1 MKKSIARRARTYV
14 PVLSVLALAVTTS
27 VQSQGIEVNPVVVS
41 ATRMEQPLSDVLS
54 SVSVITRADIDKSQA
69 VTLADLLQGEA
80 GFEFGRNGGPGAA
93 TSFFLRGQES
103 KSVVVLI
110 DGVRSQIDGAGAL
123 TITDLP
129 LNQIEQVEVLRG
141 NAGALYG
148 ESAIGG
154 VISIITRSGK
164 GAPKAYGVATIGSRK
179 TGDLSVGYGGRVDET
194 SFDLN
199 AGVSGTAGFSAMNA
213 DKSASVNPDR
223 DAYRNQYAAAKV
235 DQRIDPTLR
244 VGIRGSFKNSVID
257 YDDSNWGSG
266 LKTDTHQLLIKTDA
280 VGGYVNKRLTENW
293 VTNFDATASNYSY
306 DAVKNGLVASDGYY
320 TGHQDVFRWSNNYVI
335 HSSTTLN
342 FGFDQS
348 NEKFQ
353 QRSSYDLNRD
363 TTSYSLGMTSKLD
376 RWSLQGNV
384 RRDELTMNRLSVSV
398 LKKEYANNNH
408 LLGLGYQLSEPWRLT
423 STMSTAFRAPT
434 GSELAYGGPNL
445 LPETHR
451 AQELGVVYSVD
462 KALMRVVYFQTKTQD
477 AIDWLNNGY
486 NNVGEVR
493 NRGYEFTA
501 RLDVWGNNIKAS
513 YVSQDPLNVTGNYLP
528 GRRAKQ
534 YGSFDISRW
543 ISGYE
548 VGTKF
553 VGASDRGDINS
564 RSSGTLA
571 GYTTWTFYASR
582 KIDTDWTGRVK
593 LENAFNRN
601 YELAGGY
608 NTPGRGIYATLQYQP
623 K

>member
-1 MKKSIARRARTYV
+1 
-14 PVLSVLALAVTTS
+14 
-27 VQSQGIEVNPVVVS
+27 
-41 ATRMEQPLSDVLS
+41 
-54 SVSVITRADIDKSQA
+54 
-69 VTLADLLQGEA
+69 
-80 GFEFGRNGGPGAA
+80 
-93 TSFFLRGQES
+93 
-103 KSVVVLI
+103 VLI

-123 TITDLP
+123 TTTDLP

-154 VISIITRSGK
+154 VINIITRSGK
-164 GAPKAYGVATIGSRK
+164 GAPRGYGSATIGSRK
-179 TGDLSVGYGGRVDET
+179 TGDLSVGYGGRVDGT

-199 AGVSGTAGFSAMNA
+199 AGVSSTGGFSAMNP

-235 DQRIDPTLR
+235 DQRVDPTLR
-244 VGIRGSFKNSVID
+244 VGIRASFKNSVID
-257 YDDSNWGSG
+257 YDDSAWGAG
-266 LKTDTHQLLIKTDA
+266 LKTDVHQFLIKTDA
-280 VGGYVNKRLTENW
+280 VGGYFNKRLTEDW

-306 DAVKNGLVASDGYY
+306 DAFKNGAVASTDYY
-320 TGHQDVFRWSNNYVI
+320 TGHQNVFRWSNNYAI
-335 HSSTTLN
+335 HTSTALN
-342 FGFDQS
+342 FGLDQS
-348 NEKFQ
+348 TEKFQ

-363 TTSYSLGMTSKLD
+363 TTSYSVGMTSKWK

-384 RRDELTMNRLSVSV
+384 RRDELTMNQLSGSA
-398 LKKEYANNNH
+398 LNKEFANNNH
-408 LLGLGYQLSEPWRLT
+408 LLGVGYQLSEPWRLT
-423 STMSTAFRAPT
+423 STTSTAFRAPT
-434 GSELAYGGPNL
+434 GSELAFGGPTL

-451 AQELGVVYSVD
+451 AQEFGVVYSVK
-462 KALMRVVYFQTKTQD
+462 KALMRVVYFQTRTQD
-477 AIDWLNNGY
+477 AIDWVNNGY

-501 RLDVWGNNIKAS
+501 RLDVWSNNVKAS
-513 YVSQDPLNVTGNYLP
+513 FVSQDPWNVTDNYLP
-528 GRRAKQ
+528 GRRAKK

-553 VGASDRGDINS
+553 IGVSDRGDINS
-564 RSSGTLA
+564 GSSETLA

-582 KIDTDWTGRVK
+582 KIDTDWTARVK

-608 NTPGRGIYATLQYQP
+608 NTPGRGIFATLQYQP